1 MNTTQTAFADS
12 GSSVSYF
19 DKYVFKQPKLN
30 VLSTCTMS
38 VTRIHGSE
46 NKESREMLLSFKSKQ
61 EPEMQTESLLL
72 FMQSKI
78 LIGR

>member
-1 MNTTQTAFADS
+1 
-12 GSSVSYF
+12 
-19 DKYVFKQPKLN
+19 
-30 VLSTCTMS
+30 MS

-78 LIGR
+78 LIGQ